1 MTALLFELC
10 KLGFLPNE
18 KRQESAPQRP
28 VAGVASL
35 KVIAWFE
42 GQNVIP
48 DKTGQALDNILA
60 HLRKKEQD
68 IPIIALLTPP
78 PRAPPET
85 LPLFAGKGA
94 R

>member
-42 GQNVIP
+42 GQNVI
-48 DKTGQALDNILA
+48 DRILT
-60 HLRKKEQD
+60 HRREKKQGSSTL
-68 IPIIALLTPP
+68 PQLVPP
-78 PRAPPET
+78 SRAPPSHCVFWQEAN
-85 LPLFAGKGA
+85 PQPQ